1 MWESRGIPR
10 AGVGPVRRE
19 AGGAQGGEA
28 VSRQELPPKED
39 DRSQPGAVVS
49 C

>member
-1 MWESRGIPR
+1 MVPF
-10 AGVGPVRRE
+10 RRE

-28 VSRQELPPKED
+28 VSRHELPPKED

-49 C
+49 R